1 MRRSA
6 ASVLV
11 ATLVV
16 LGACRSSESASSS
29 LPRPSKAFCE
39 AAARYDEKVQTR
51 SLTVAEHVP
60 YVEKIA
66 ASAPDDVADE
76 AALFLD
82 AMRRRA
88 EGDTSVVDDPKI
100 QRAVEDVN
108 RRAGQDCGWYER
120 QGL

>member
-6 ASVLV
+6 ALVLV
-11 ATLVV
+11 ATLVT
-16 LGACRSSESASSS
+16 LGACKSSESASSG

-51 SLTVAEHVP
+51 SLTVAEQVP
-60 YVEKIA
+60 YVERIA
-66 ASAPDDVADE
+66 TNAPDDIAE
-76 AALFLD
+76 QAALFFD
-82 AMRRRA
+82 AMQRRA
-88 EGDTSVVDDPKI
+88 DGDTSVVDDPEI
-100 QRAVEDVN
+100 RRAVDDVN